1 MGNFLLGFCR
11 TTHDPQYREWAWEA
25 ALAIEKHCRCGV
37 GYCGLKDV
45 NNPASQD
52 DVQQSFFL
60 AETLKYL
67 YVVLIPC
74 LEERFDPFRWVCVR
88 L

>member
-1 MGNFLLGFCR
+1 M
-11 TTHDPQYREWAWEA
+11 
-25 ALAIEKHCRCGV
+25 

-45 NNPASQD
+45 ARNPPTQD

-67 YVVLIPC
+67 WLIFEDDEKLP
-74 LEERFDPFRWVCVR
+74 LDKFVMNTEAHP
-88 L
+88 LPIKNS